1 VQLISIFIDVV
12 APVFA
17 VVLIG
22 YLVGPW
28 LGLGVRTLSR
38 VSYYVFMP
46 AFVFHIISDA
56 EVEAAVVGQMT
67 IYISTVYVA
76 LALLGFA
83 VARGLKRSPEVT
95 GMYVLIAAFS
105 NSGNFGL
112 SMVAFRFG
120 EAALVTATIY
130 FIILTII
137 GFAIGVAAASWAR
150 GGALGAIVSVFKT
163 PSLLAVVPA
172 ALFSATNFE
181 VPLFF
186 SRITGLLADA
196 MIPVMLVTLGVQLA
210 EVGKPRVNLDVVM
223 ASGVRLL
230 GGPILAAILAITF
243 SLTGLER
250 STGILQASMPA
261 AILTVIIALEYD
273 LVPGLVTTTV
283 LFSTL
288 VSLVTLTIV
297 LTLL

>member
-1 VQLISIFIDVV
+1 VQLISVFVNVIV
-12 APVFA
+12 PVFA
-17 VVLIG
+17 VVLVG
-22 YLVGPW
+22 YLAGPW
-28 LGLGVRTLSR
+28 LGLEVRTLSR

-56 EVEAAVVGQMT
+56 EVQAAVVGQMT
-67 IYISTVYVA
+67 IYIATVYVA

-83 VARGLKRSPEVT
+83 VAKGLKRPPEVI
-95 GMYVLIAAFS
+95 GMYVLVATFS

-112 SMVAFRFG
+112 SMVKFRFG
-120 EAALVTATIY
+120 EAALVPATIY

-137 GFAIGVAAASWAR
+137 GFAFGVAAASWAR
-150 GGALGAIVSVFKT
+150 GGALGAITSVFKT
-163 PSLLAVVPA
+163 PSLLVFVPAVVI
-172 ALFSATNFE
+172 SATDLE

-186 SRITGLLADA
+186 SRITRLLADA

-210 EVGKPRVNLDVVM
+210 DVGKLRVNLDVVM
-223 ASGVRLL
+223 ASAVRLL
-230 GGPILAAILAITF
+230 GGPILAAILAIPF
-243 SLTGLER
+243 GLTGLGR

-261 AILTVIIALEYD
+261 AVLTVIIALEYD

>member
-1 VQLISIFIDVV
+1 MQLISVFVNVIV
-12 APVFA
+12 PVFA
-17 VVLIG
+17 AVLVG
-22 YLVGPW
+22 YLAGPW
-28 LGLGVRTLSR
+28 LGLEVRTLSR

-46 AFVFHIISDA
+46 AFVFHIISKA
-56 EVEAAVVGQMT
+56 EVQAAAVGQMT
-67 IYISTVYVA
+67 IYIAAVYVA
-76 LALLGFA
+76 LAVLGFL
-83 VARGLKRSPEVT
+83 VAKGLKRPPEVI
-95 GMYVLIAAFS
+95 GMYVLIATFS

-112 SMVAFRFG
+112 SMVKFRFG
-120 EAALVTATIY
+120 EAALVPATIY
-130 FIILTII
+130 FIILTVI
-137 GFAIGVAAASWAR
+137 GFAFGVAAASWAR
-150 GGALGAIVSVFKT
+150 GGALGAIISVFKT
-163 PSLLAVVPA
+163 PSLLAFVPA
-172 ALFSATNFE
+172 AVFSATNFE

-210 EVGKPRVNLDVVM
+210 DVGRLRVSLDVIM
-223 ASGVRLL
+223 ASAVRLL
-230 GGPILAAILAITF
+230 GGPILAAVLAIPF
-243 SLTGLER
+243 GLTGLGR

-261 AILTVIIALEYD
+261 AVLTVIIALEYD